1 MAFISYSDVLDG
13 VYEQLQNL
21 TGFVQTNDDD
31 EIVNLLKYEPKVV
44 NTTPLIYMLLDTAAR
59 QQKGQQTHM
68 RYRVLIRLVL
78 QWQEND
84 QSELQ
89 LIPLVNEI
97 PYRIDQDPTLGG
109 RVNMGL
115 AQIGDIQS
123 GFVVISGTKYRCC
136 DFYLDCETKSAVKS
150 GI

>member
-1 MAFISYSDVLDG
+1 MAFISYGDVIDG
-13 VYEQLQNL
+13 IYEALQNL
-21 TGFVQTNDDD
+21 TGFVQTNDDGD
-31 EIVNLLKYEPKVV
+31 ITNILTYEPKVV
-44 NTTPLIYMLLDTAAR
+44 NTTPLIYLLLDSAAR
-59 QQKGQQTHM
+59 QHKGQQTHM

-97 PYRIDQDPTLGG
+97 PYRIDQDPTLGR

-115 AQIGDIQS
+115 AQVNDIQS

-136 DFYLDCETKSAVKS
+136 DFYLDCETKSQARS